1 MFYFETFIDKQYNS
15 SKSATVNSFTII
27 GERCSGT
34 YFLQHAIEKNFHL
47 PVTWKYG
54 WKHWFGDHCDYSNSD
69 DTLFLVMYRH
79 PLNWMNSLFR
89 DQHHLEKKMRQKNN
103 FLNEPVINI
112 DWTRENVE
120 IDNTRNL
127 KTGNIYKNIFELRSV
142 KLKYLL
148 DDFPKRVKNVEIFS
162 LESFQKNYKKIL
174 LKLQKKYKLKRKH
187 STIQTIDYHLVGGQ
201 VRKPT
206 VASTFT
212 IEDIKAY
219 LDLETEKKAGYLI

>member
-1 MFYFETFIDKQYNS
+1 M
-15 SKSATVNSFTII
+15 
-27 GERCSGT
+27 
-34 YFLQHAIEKNFHL
+34 
-47 PVTWKYG
+47 
-54 WKHWFGDHCDYSNSD
+54 
-69 DTLFLVMYRH
+69 
-79 PLNWMNSLFR
+79 
-89 DQHHLEKKMRQKNN
+89 
-103 FLNEPVINI
+103 
-112 DWTRENVE
+112 
-120 IDNTRNL
+120 
-127 KTGNIYKNIFELRSV
+127 
-142 KLKYLL
+142 L

-187 STIQTIDYHLVGGQ
+187 STIQKIDYHLVGGQ